1 MEAQA
6 FNEIINSLSF
16 PTVLNP
22 SPQRNIARALYRID
36 PNLQRFCIELKTLE
50 ECRKVMTLCYKNNFR
65 WMVGGNIMCCDPAT
79 MYAFKTGWMKYLFP
93 LGGGCSENKPY
104 KTEEL
109 TVAQFARLIK
119 EYNALRVNHRSVKK
133 VLKQQKHLAV

>member
-6 FNEIINSLSF
+6 FNKIINSLSL
-16 PTVLNP
+16 PTTLYP

-79 MYAFKTGWMKYLFP
+79 MYAFNRGWMKYIFP
-93 LGGGCSENKPY
+93 LGGDVHERKPAE
-104 KTEEL
+104 TEEF
-109 TVAQFARLIK
+109 TVAQFARLLK
-119 EYNALRVNHRSVKK
+119 EYNVLKSNHRSVKK
-133 VLKQQKHLAV
+133 VLKR